1 MKPVVLLVED
11 EAPVASLLFD
21 YLRNDGFEPVWQQ
34 TGGDALA
41 WLAHNEAALVL
52 LDLGLPDIPGME
64 ICRRVRQASGLPIIM
79 LTGRDTEMDRVLGL
93 ELGADDYVCKPF
105 SLREV
110 AARVRTVL
118 RRGQPAPAVRDT
130 LTLDDDSGRAQ
141 IGGRDVQLTVVE
153 YQLLRLMAVRP
164 GRLFSR
170 AQLIDGMY
178 ADGRVVTERTVDSH
192 IRKIRQKLAAVAP
205 GQEFIQSAYGAG
217 YRFEAAP
224 RRAGALAP
232 AGQSC
237 LV

>member
-11 EAPVASLLFD
+11 EAPVASLLLD
-21 YLRNDGFEPVWQQ
+21 YLASDGFEPVWQPS
-34 TGGDALA
+34 GSAALD
-41 WLAHNEAALVL
+41 WLARNEAALVL

-64 ICRRVRQASGLPIIM
+64 VCRRVRQASGLPIIM

-118 RRGQPAPAVRDT
+118 RRGQPAPATRET
-130 LTLDDDSGRAQ
+130 LTLDDDSGRAHV
-141 IGGRDVQLTVVE
+141 GGRDVQLTVVE
-153 YQLLRLMAVRP
+153 FQLLRLMVVRP

-205 GQEFIQSAYGAG
+205 DHEFIQSAYGAG
-217 YRFEAAP
+217 YRFESTP
-224 RRAGALAP
+224 RRNGAVLP
-232 AGQSC
+232 AGTPC